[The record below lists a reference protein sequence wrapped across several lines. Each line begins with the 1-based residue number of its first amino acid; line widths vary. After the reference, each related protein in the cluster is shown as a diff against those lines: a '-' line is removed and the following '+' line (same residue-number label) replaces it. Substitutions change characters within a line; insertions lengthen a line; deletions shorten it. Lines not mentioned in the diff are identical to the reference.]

1 MAPGERTGIGCVG
14 SVVGVI
20 VVVAVVVAAVFAG
33 LIVLGIV
40 AAVVVIG
47 LVVVAIDRL
56 LLAISP
62 KRRERR
68 ANVQRSFMIW
78 GSGLPA
84 QQGPIIDSTA
94 HLVVPEDETGPDHP
108 PDQPGGPG

>member
-14 SVVGVI
+14 SIVGVV

-47 LVVVAIDRL
+47 LVVLAIDRL

-68 ANVQRSFMIW
+68 ANMQRSFMVW
-78 GSGLPA
+78 GPGLPA

-94 HLVVPEDETGPDHP
+94 HLVVPEDETEPDH
-108 PDQPGGPG
+108 PDQPGGPA

>member
-1 MAPGERTGIGCVG
+1 MVG
-14 SVVGVI
+14 LAIFVGMVL
-20 VVVAVVVAAVFAG
+20 AAIFAG

-47 LVVVAIDRL
+47 LIVLAVDRL

-68 ANVQRSFMIW
+68 ANLTRSFVVW
-78 GSGLPA
+78 RTDQPTGSGPV
-84 QQGPIIDSTA
+84 IDTTA
-94 HLVVPEDETGPDHP
+94 RLNESGREPRSEESGD
-108 PDQPGGPG
+108 